1 LRWNYPS
8 ALALLRYVFLGGF
21 SMHKILIV
29 AATCLSL
36 AACTSTQTGAAVGA
50 GAGAIVGAATT
61 GSVLGTV
68 VGAGVGGVV
77 GAAAGNVLGRVDG
90 SSNRCVYE
98 RPNGT
103 RYVDTCPRG

>member
-1 LRWNYPS
+1 
-8 ALALLRYVFLGGF
+8 
-21 SMHKILIV
+21 MHKFLII
-29 AATCLSL
+29 AAAALSL
-36 AACTSTQTGAAVGA
+36 AACTPTQQGAAVGA

-77 GAAAGNVLGRVDG
+77 GAAAGNMIGRVEG
-90 SSNRCVYE
+90 SGNRCVYE

-103 RYVDTCPRG
+103 RYVDSCPRG